1 MARRKPIS
9 RLIGA
14 SPIVDGEVRSTGV
27 ISTGEA
33 SGSIG
38 TFDINN
44 SLRFDGSG
52 DYLVDNLTTTGNLK
66 TFTYSCWV
74 KRSTDDRYDYLFTS
88 TTGTSTEATLRIGYG
103 SGGTDNILCFF
114 QWSGSFA
121 WQIKTTSTIT
131 DNEWHHVV
139 LSVDT
144 RESTTDTDKVKIYL
158 DGVLTTHDG
167 ASTYMSTDA
176 DTNVNLSGNDH
187 GVGGEGS
194 WGSMDGQLAEVHFI
208 DGTAYDAS
216 YFGETLDGVWVPKE
230 VTGLTYGN
238 NGFYLDFAQPS
249 STINAFNAVTYTGT
263 RGEQAVTGL
272 GFQPDFVWLKV
283 RTTTY
288 VHGLFDTVRGG
299 GNHLMSNLTNAEIS
313 QDPNGYLSTFDTDG
327 FTLIE
332 KPTNT
337 GVAQT
342 WNETSE
348 NYIAW
353 AWKAG
358 GAPTAT
364 NSGGQTPTSGSVMID
379 GVASTAQLPT
389 ASIYPTKM
397 SVNTEAGFSIIKYTG
412 NGSTASIPHGLN
424 STPECVIVK
433 NLDTAPSSW
442 AVWHDGYG
450 ANNFQTLYLDE
461 AYNLATLNRTRI
473 SAVSNQTLSLANHL
487 EVTGNA
493 DEHIAY
499 CWHSVEGYSKIGS
512 YVGGGSNNVKVKT
525 GFRPAFVLIKNV
537 DSTPTAWGMFDNARD
552 FANGVDK
559 TLYAN
564 VANTEDSGT
573 DYLQF
578 DADGFTVINSS
589 NFVNQSGNDFI
600 YMAFADTSP
609 NLGVDTTTDGTGVT
623 LLLDGSSTTND
634 TSSSNIASNLVA
646 DANITATNTSSLS
659 NVSAP
664 YGAGPV
670 NVLDFPSDQTTGI
683 SHTSSSIPELLDP
696 TETQW
701 TIELWV
707 RPESFATYDYLIAQ
721 ASDGATGWSNGL
733 EWILDWDTSNIYF
746 VGYNGSGGNTSLL
759 QASLSTYGI
768 TVDNWHHIA
777 VVRDGSDTMLFLN
790 GQKAATI
797 TNQNIV
803 RTAGNR
809 NLFIGTDP
817 TDNYAFHG
825 QMTDIRITRGIAR
838 YTDSFTPPTS
848 ALSADVSDITGSD
861 DVTLFL
867 DGSSPTNDISSNDQ
881 DTSLTFNGTAFSAST
896 LTGPGS
902 QGTRDVIDLNGTDQ
916 YITSSYY
923 NSDLW
928 NQDFTVEGWFY
939 LDTNSGTQGFF
950 AHRSSTAVKYGVE
963 VYISGGGTYYGFVV
977 GDGSNWLINT
987 TGGTPSIGWH
997 HIALTRNGNTFTLF
1011 VDGVST
1017 ATGSTSTA
1025 VVANGNFIIGN
1036 GESTSANQQFNGKF
1050 MDFRITEGAALY
1062 PFRPPI
1068 SALTNDDTWDK
1079 PKNNFSVEGN
1089 ITADDQLLDTPN
1101 LRFASLDA
1109 SDLSDANLTTR
1120 NIGDANTGVRA
1131 NSYGQ
1136 KSSGKWYWETCLV
1149 DAAPSGN
1156 HTGVWDISETMGT
1169 KYIGQTSGSW
1179 GLYLGIGGTAPRVRH
1194 NGTYTEP
1201 VSATEPSGV
1210 TAFASGDIVSIAIDL
1225 DSGKMW
1231 YGKNDVWFGSGNPSA
1246 GTNDAYD
1253 VATNPTKALTG
1264 TLAPADIQ
1272 RDTMTYNF
1280 GQDHTFAGA
1289 KPALLT
1295 PYSDA
1300 NGNGEFYYQ
1309 PPSGFLAL
1317 AEIDKAKIN
1326 TVQRWNGLIG
1336 NSVARR
1342 TTGGK
1347 VIEHSGIITTS
1358 EAYQSKL

>member
-44 SLRFDGSG
+44 SLRFDGSA
-52 DYLVDNLTTTGNLK
+52 DYLIDTFGSPTNNKVWTFSGWFKRASIGSRQQLFNTVTSDGSNQLYSEFRPDNTIRIQDYTTGGSSNWLLITDTAFTDTSSWYHIVFVFDSENSSAK
-66 TFTYSCWV
+66 IYVNGSEATYS
-74 KRSTDDRYDYLFTS
+74 
-88 TTGTSTEATLRIGYG
+88 TENQPSSNASSFGNSNGVEHIIGA
-103 SGGTDNILCFF
+103 F
-114 QWSGSFA
+114 
-121 WQIKTTSTIT
+121 KTTSGSP
-131 DNEWHHVV
+131 
-139 LSVDT
+139 L
-144 RESTTDTDKVKIYL
+144 
-158 DGVLTTHDG
+158 
-167 ASTYMSTDA
+167 
-176 DTNVNLSGNDH
+176 NVFN
-187 GVGGEGS
+187 
-194 WGSMDGQLAEVHFI
+194 GQMAEVHFI

-216 YFGETLDGVWVPKE
+216 YFGETRDGVWLPKE

-768 TVDNWHHIA
+768 IVDNWHHIA

-803 RTAGNR
+803 RTTGNR

-1089 ITADDQLLDTPN
+1089 ITPDDQLLDTPN
-1101 LRFASLDA
+1101 LRFASLNA

-1120 NIGDANTGVRA
+1120 NLGTNTGVRA

-1169 KYIGQTSGSW
+1169 NYIGQTSGSW

-1194 NGTYTEP
+1194 SGTYT
-1201 VSATEPSGV
+1201 TPSGV

-1253 VATNPTKALTG
+1253 VANNPTKALTG